1 MDATPGLLPPLP
13 AGPAPD
19 LHTVLPMA
27 GVTGRVIVVT
37 GAARGIGRAVA
48 QACARAGAQVELV
61 DRLGPELQATAQAL
75 RAEGGAVHASE
86 CDLAEGAAVQAFF
99 DAVLARH
106 GRVDG
111 LVNNAGTTVYGRAL
125 DTTLD
130 ELRHVLDLHLA
141 PTLHCAQAAARAML
155 AQGRGRIV
163 NMASAAAQVAVTRFF
178 GYAMAKAAVIALT
191 QQMATELGGRG
202 LTVNALAPGPVL
214 TEALRRNQNASLQQ
228 ALLQDIPMERF
239 AEPDEVAGAALFLLS
254 DHASYVNGHV
264 LAVDG
269 GLTSAGT
276 RLDRVG

>member
-19 LHTVLPMA
+19 LHTALPMA

-48 QACARAGAQVELV
+48 QACARAGGRVELV

-75 RAEGGAVHASE
+75 RADGGDVHASE

-111 LVNNAGTTVYGRAL
+111 LVNNAGTTVYGSAL

-130 ELRHVLDLHLA
+130 ELRRVLDLHLA
-141 PTLHCAQAAARAML
+141 PTLNCAQVAARAML

-214 TEALRRNQNASLQQ
+214 TEALRRNQNARLQQ

-239 AEPDEVAGAALFLLS
+239 AEPEEVAGAALFLLS

-264 LAVDG
+264 LTVDG
-269 GLTSAGT
+269 GLTCAGT